1 MHLVAAFAEP
11 TIMIDDVTD
20 KPVRVGMRC
29 TLDIRQVRSGADDI
43 LHFDAPALPAATIE
57 AFLGK
62 CL

>member
-1 MHLVAAFAEP
+1 
-11 TIMIDDVTD
+11 MIDDVTD